1 MISNSEHIIPKI
13 SKYRT
18 ENLYCTSCQPANI
31 AVLPFLGKSRE
42 IPRNFVVVCAVPK
55 CVFDFPSCAIILLH
69 YYIHA
74 FLHFSFVTKLLYN
87 ISPLK

>member
-18 ENLYCTSCQPANI
+18 ENLYRTSRQPANI

-69 YYIHA
+69 YIHA